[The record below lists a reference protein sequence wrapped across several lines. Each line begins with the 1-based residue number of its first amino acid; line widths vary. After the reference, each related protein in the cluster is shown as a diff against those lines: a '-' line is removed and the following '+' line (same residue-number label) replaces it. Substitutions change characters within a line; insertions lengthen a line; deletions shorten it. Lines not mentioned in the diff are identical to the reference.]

1 MTPKLLRFAYSLF
14 PAFLRQV
21 PREQLKEKK
30 RNKALYFEPLP
41 ESLFM
46 VPFPV
51 FESGFIPATAAPAA
65 PVASL

>member
-1 MTPKLLRFAYSLF
+1 M
-14 PAFLRQV
+14 
-21 PREQLKEKK
+21 KEKK
-30 RNKALYFEPLP
+30 RNKALYFEPLT

-51 FESGFIPATAAPAA
+51 FESGFSTTIAAPAA